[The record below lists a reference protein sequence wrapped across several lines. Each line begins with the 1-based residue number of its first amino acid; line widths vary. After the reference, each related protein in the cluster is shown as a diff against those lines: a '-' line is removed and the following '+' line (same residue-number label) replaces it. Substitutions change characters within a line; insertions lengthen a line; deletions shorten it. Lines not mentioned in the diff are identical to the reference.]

1 MSAFHSRA
9 GVHVFLRRHL
19 LLYGV
24 FHASFTSG
32 SEVPYSQQHKY
43 MGQSV
48 EVSYISEL
56 LRVWNF
62 RATSERTIGEALQQ

>member
-1 MSAFHSRA
+1 MSAFYSRA

-24 FHASFTSG
+24 FHASFAGG
-32 SEVPYSQQHKY
+32 SEVPYSQQYKY
-43 MGQSV
+43 MGPSV

-56 LRVWNF
+56 LRVWNL
-62 RATSERTIGEALQQ
+62 RATSERSMGEALQQ